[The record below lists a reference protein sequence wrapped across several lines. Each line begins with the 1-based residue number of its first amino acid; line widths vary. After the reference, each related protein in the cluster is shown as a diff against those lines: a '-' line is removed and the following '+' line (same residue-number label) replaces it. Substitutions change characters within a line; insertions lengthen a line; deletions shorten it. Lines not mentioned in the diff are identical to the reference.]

1 MYGPEAIRRICER
14 LAHERDDAR
23 CDELIAQLRLIVEED
38 REELSD
44 RLQFLA
50 GRLLQDDSRTRRD
63 ILERGHRCVRGLR
76 QGLTIVVRANLSER
90 QASQD

>member
-1 MYGPEAIRRICER
+1 MYGPEAIRRICEP

-44 RLQFLA
+44 RLQLLA

-63 ILERGHRCVRGLR
+63 ILERGHRPVRGLR
-76 QGLTIVVRANLSER
+76 QGLTIVVHANLSER